1 LLASENGA
9 LPRGKIG
16 GVGDVVRDLPAA
28 LCAAG
33 WQATVLTPSYGMFH
47 KLPGAKRVG
56 TVDVEFRGEPLS
68 VAVFDVPG
76 SIAAPRNVV
85 FEHALFSPHGSG
97 QIYCSDEPARPFAT
111 DASKF
116 ALFCA
121 VAAVWIRDLPQPP
134 DVVHLHDWHAATYC
148 ALRDFADG
156 FEALREIRTVFTIHN
171 LSYQGPRPISGDESS
186 LESWFPQLRFRHSA
200 IRDPQL
206 PQCFNPL
213 ATAIRLAD
221 KLSTVSPSYAREIC
235 LPSDPVR
242 GFVGGEGLE
251 HELSA
256 ATDQGRLVGILNG
269 CNYAQPAG
277 RKPGWRRIL
286 DLAGEQVDTWM
297 AADPS
302 SRATRLARERLDAF
316 PNRRPRHVL
325 TSIGRVVPQKVS
337 LMLEPTEPGEMA
349 LETLLGQ
356 LGRHTV
362 LIMLG
367 NGDPVL
373 QERLVAVAERVPNLL
388 FLCGY
393 SETLSEPLYR
403 AGDLFLM
410 PSTFEPCG
418 ISQMLAMRAAQPCV
432 VHGVGGLLDTVDDG
446 RTGFVFDGASPA
458 TQAQAFVA
466 AVDRALILKEGDQD
480 RWQTLCIRAASRRF
494 DWTTTARQTIGSLY
508 EP

>member
-1 LLASENGA
+1 M
-9 LPRGKIG
+9 
-16 GVGDVVRDLPAA
+16 RDLPAA
-28 LCAAG
+28 VCAAG

-47 KLPGAKRVG
+47 KLPGAQRIT
-56 TVDVEFRGEPLS
+56 TVDVHFRGESKS
-68 VAVFDVPG
+68 VAVFEVPG
-76 SIAAPRNVV
+76 SAKAARNIV
-85 FEHALFSPHGSG
+85 FEHASFSPHGSG

-116 ALFCA
+116 AFFCA
-121 VAAVWIRDLPQPP
+121 AAAVWIRDLPQRP

-148 ALRDFADG
+148 ALREFADG
-156 FEALREIRTVFTIHN
+156 FEPLRKIRTVFTIHN
-171 LSYQGPRPISGDESS
+171 LSYQGPRPISDDESS
-186 LESWFPQLRFRHSA
+186 LESWFPELRFRHST
-200 IRDPQL
+200 IRDPYL
-206 PQCFNPL
+206 AQCFNPL

-221 KLSTVSPSYAREIC
+221 RLSTVSPSYAHEIC
-235 LPSDPVR
+235 LPSDPAR

-256 ATDQGRLVGILNG
+256 ARDQGRLVGILNG
-269 CNYAQPAG
+269 CTYPQTTG

-286 DLAGEQVDTWM
+286 ELAGEQVDAWL

-302 SRATRLARERLDAF
+302 SRASRLARERLDAF
-316 PNRRPRHVL
+316 PSRRPRHVL
-325 TSIGRVVPQKVS
+325 TSIGRVVEQKVS
-337 LMLEPTEPGEMA
+337 LMLEATEPGATA
-349 LETLLGQ
+349 LESLLNQ
-356 LGRHTV
+356 LGRQSV

-367 NGDPVL
+367 NGDPNL
-373 QERLVAVAERVPNLL
+373 EDRLVAIAERVSNML

-446 RTGFVFDGASPA
+446 RTGFVFDGATPA

-466 AVDRALILKEGDQD
+466 AVDRALILKEGDHD

-494 DWTTTARQTIGSLY
+494 DWTTTATQTIGNLY

>member
-1 LLASENGA
+1 L
-9 LPRGKIG
+9 
-16 GVGDVVRDLPAA
+16 RDLPAA
-28 LCAAG
+28 VCAAG

-47 KLPGAKRVG
+47 KLPGARQVG
-56 TVDVEFRGEPLS
+56 NIAVDFRGEAQS
-68 VAVFDVPG
+68 VDLFDVPG
-76 SIAAPRNVV
+76 SAGAPRNLV

-116 ALFCA
+116 AFFCA
-121 VAAVWIRDLPQPP
+121 AAAVWIRDLPQPP
-134 DVVHLHDWHAATYC
+134 AVVHLHDWHAATYC
-148 ALRDFADG
+148 ALREFADG
-156 FEALREIRTVFTIHN
+156 FESLREIHTVFTIHN
-171 LSYQGPRPISGDESS
+171 LSYQGPRPISDDESS
-186 LESWFPQLRFRHSA
+186 LESWFPRLRFRHSA
-200 IRDPQL
+200 IRDPHL

-221 KLSTVSPSYAREIC
+221 RLSTVSPTYAREIC
-235 LPSDPVR
+235 LPSDPAR

-256 ATDQGRLVGILNG
+256 ARDEGKLVGILNG
-269 CNYAQPAG
+269 CNYPKHVG

-286 DLAGEQVDTWM
+286 DIAGEQVDSWL

-302 SRATRLARERLDAF
+302 SRASRLARERLDAF
-316 PNRRPRHVL
+316 PSRRPRHVL

-337 LMLEPTEPGEMA
+337 LMLEPTEPGETA
-349 LETLLGQ
+349 LEALLNQ
-356 LGRHTV
+356 LGKQGV

-367 NGDPVL
+367 NGDPNM
-373 QERLVAVAERVPNLL
+373 EDRLVAVAERVSNLL

-393 SETLSEPLYR
+393 SEMLSEPLYR

-432 VHGVGGLLDTVDDG
+432 VHGVGGLRDTVEDG
-446 RTGFVFDGASPA
+446 RTGFVFDGASTPM
-458 TQAQAFVA
+458 QAQAFVA
-466 AVDRALILKEGDQD
+466 AVDRALILKEGEQD

-494 DWTTTARQTIGSLY
+494 DWATTAKQTIGNLY
-508 EP
+508 ES

>member
-1 LLASENGA
+1 MLASENGA

-47 KLPGAKRVG
+47 KLPGAKRLGTIDVRFRG
-56 TVDVEFRGEPLS
+56 NPQTVDVFE
-68 VAVFDVPG
+68 VPG
-76 SIAAPRNVV
+76 SAAKPRNLV

-116 ALFCA
+116 AFFCA
-121 VAAVWIRDLPQPP
+121 AAAAWIRDLPQRP

-148 ALRDFADG
+148 ALREFGDG
-156 FEALREIRTVFTIHN
+156 FESLRDIRTVFTIHN
-171 LSYQGPRPISGDESS
+171 MSYQGPRPISGDESS
-186 LESWFPQLRFRHSA
+186 LESWFPDLRFRHSV
-200 IRDPQL
+200 IRDPHL
-206 PQCFNPL
+206 AQCFNPL

-221 KLSTVSPSYAREIC
+221 KLSTVSPSYAHEIC
-235 LPSDPVR
+235 LPSAPER

-251 HELSA
+251 HELA
-256 ATDQGRLVGILNG
+256 AARDAGRLIGILNG
-269 CNYAQPAG
+269 CNYKKTPG
-277 RKPGWRRIL
+277 RKPGWQRIL
-286 DLAGEQVDTWM
+286 DLADQQVDTWL

-302 SRATRLARERLDAF
+302 SRATRLARERLDAL
-316 PNRRPRHVL
+316 PRRRPRHLL
-325 TSIGRVVPQKVS
+325 TSIGRVVQQKVS
-337 LMLEPTEPGEMA
+337 LMLETTEPGETA
-349 LETLLGQ
+349 LETLMNQ
-356 LGRHTV
+356 LGRQSI

-373 QERLVAVAERVPNLL
+373 EARLIAVAERVSNML

-393 SETLSEPLYR
+393 SETLSEPLYQ

-432 VHGVGGLLDTVDDG
+432 VHGVGGLRDTVDDG
-446 RTGFVFDGASPA
+446 RTGFVFDGATPA
-458 TQAQAFVA
+458 AQAQAFVA
-466 AVDRALILKEGDQD
+466 AVDRALLLKDDDHD
-480 RWQTLCIRAASRRF
+480 RWQTLCIRAASKRF
-494 DWTTTARQTIGSLY
+494 DWTTAARLTTGKLY